1 MTSPKEA
8 DGSEPNNNNA
18 NEGVCSWDLMSCLNP
33 EGTPPVHPLHQ
44 DMFLSYTAAA
54 LAMVKHRSGGDKNGQ
69 QRKSQTVEHDEEP
82 KLRRN
87 RTAFNDDQLNEL
99 EKCFQSCKYPDVV
112 ARDRLAQKTG
122 LPESKIQVWFKNR
135 RAKWRRHL
143 RNLPNANED
152 EASGGPPETTAAE
165 SMPAITCN
173 TQMMNNFYQAF
184 AMSAQS
190 ANFHSLA
197 SSTHFW

>member
-1 MTSPKEA
+1 
-8 DGSEPNNNNA
+8 
-18 NEGVCSWDLMSCLNP
+18 MSCLNP
-33 EGTPPVHPLHQ
+33 EGTPPVHPLQQ

-54 LAMVKHRSGGDKNGQ
+54 LAMVKHRVKPWSTKRSRSSVAIG
-69 QRKSQTVEHDEEP
+69 
-82 KLRRN
+82 
-87 RTAFNDDQLNEL
+87 TAFNDDQLNEL

-152 EASGGPPETTAAE
+152 ETSGGPPETATTE
-165 SMPAITCN
+165 SMPGD
-173 TQMMNNFYQAF
+173 
-184 AMSAQS
+184 
-190 ANFHSLA
+190 
-197 SSTHFW
+197 